1 MAKNNNFELNI
12 DVEEKGWIKALPS
25 LQELSEQIVD
35 NVLSYVKEHEDID
48 FLQMDKP
55 ICINLALSNDKNIHH
70 LNAEFRHMDKPTNVL
85 SFANIDDE
93 SFDEEIKIAPQI
105 ELGDIMIAL
114 ETMQREA
121 KEKQISLHDHYC
133 HLFIHGLLHLLGF
146 DHIEDDEAEY
156 MESFEIA
163 ILAQMNI
170 DNPYKEE

>member
-1 MAKNNNFELNI
+1 MAKNKFELNL
-12 DVEEKGWIKALPS
+12 DVEEEGWLKALPS
-25 LQELSEQIVD
+25 LQELSEQVFD
-35 NVLSYVKEHEDID
+35 NVLTYVKAHEDID

-55 ICINLALSNDKNIHH
+55 ICVNLALSNDENIHA

-93 SFDEEIKIAPQI
+93 SFEEEIKTSPQI

-121 KEKQISLHDHYC
+121 KEKGISLHDHYC
-133 HLFIHGLLHLLGF
+133 HLFAHGLLHLLGF
-146 DHIEDDEAEY
+146 DHMEDDEAEY

-170 DNPYKEE
+170 ENPYKEA